1 MTTLHL
7 GVTDLPYTAETD
19 TSSQK
24 VKKPRRGKANRPIK
38 TRTPSSS
45 STTTGQ
51 VAQFLENKYHVMEI
65 FYELNAD
72 QISKNLEESLAG
84 VMENV
89 LMGAPMPDDVFA
101 SATSKVEDS
110 FKKFLSQ
117 KEMEKLGYRGVPTKA
132 ALMGV
137 SHRFKKKRGAPR
149 PSFIDTGLYQSSFR
163 SWIEK

>member
-1 MTTLHL
+1 
-7 GVTDLPYTAETD
+7 
-19 TSSQK
+19 
-24 VKKPRRGKANRPIK
+24 
-38 TRTPSSS
+38 
-45 STTTGQ
+45 
-51 VAQFLENKYHVMEI
+51 MEI